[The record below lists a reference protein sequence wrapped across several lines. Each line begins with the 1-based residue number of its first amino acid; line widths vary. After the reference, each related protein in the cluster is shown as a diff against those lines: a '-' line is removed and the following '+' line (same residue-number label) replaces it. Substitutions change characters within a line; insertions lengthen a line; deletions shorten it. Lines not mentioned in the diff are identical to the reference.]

1 MDHVY
6 LCNRSIRFICK
17 CTLCRY
23 IELLQALILF
33 TPTDHA
39 DKVKL
44 QKFVEQLDQLN
55 NEVKEVCGY
64 IIVYSSILCS
74 MFIARWQGY
83 ECQRVIYHSAKHHK
97 LSSKWEWIIQH
108 NANIEINGFLSKN
121 VTPYDIF
128 CVTVFQH

>member
-1 MDHVY
+1 MCICVIH
-6 LCNRSIRFICK
+6 RSITSLCK
-17 CTLCRY
+17 CTLHRY

-74 MFIARWQGY
+74 MFIAR
-83 ECQRVIYHSAKHHK
+83 
-97 LSSKWEWIIQH
+97 
-108 NANIEINGFLSKN
+108 
-121 VTPYDIF
+121 
-128 CVTVFQH
+128 